1 MNSLALVSVALV
13 VPAAMASAG
22 PTDRAIIAAMS
33 LSEQPNY
40 SWFSIIDDPSSSYE
54 IEGRTTAA
62 GVTWVRMPMLK
73 SIQRRLG
80 REIDT
85 QLEALFDERRR
96 GVLQVGND
104 WKSIAELPSRQS
116 ASTPRTRPMVRGSA
130 NAGGFGIAGGPSLG
144 AAAPFLIEDRQ
155 SGPAFSTQ
163 HFGVMHPHEEL
174 AIIVSSF
181 TTMNTAGDVVTG
193 SLSDM
198 GAALLLVRP
207 EHQEVEPLNA
217 TGEFKLW
224 ITKGVVTKYQLRLQG
239 IVAMPGWD
247 KVPVQ
252 VNTTTL
258 LKDIGTTKVNVPE
271 AAQAKLRQLRERTR

>member
-1 MNSLALVSVALV
+1 MNSLAFVSVALV
-13 VPAAMASAG
+13 VPAAMALAG

-40 SWFSIIDDPSSSYE
+40 SWLSLIDDPSSSYE

-116 ASTPRTRPMVRGSA
+116 NSTPRRTMVRGSA
-130 NAGGFGIAGGPSLG
+130 NAGGFGIPGSASLG
-144 AAAPFLIEDRQ
+144 AAAPFLIEDRRT
-155 SGPAFSTQ
+155 PAFSTLQ
-163 HFGVMHPHEEL
+163 FAVIHPHEEL

-181 TTMNTAGDVVTG
+181 TTMDAAGDVVTG

-198 GAALLLVRP
+198 GATLLLVRP
-207 EHQEVEPLNA
+207 EHQDVEPLNA
-217 TGEFKLW
+217 AGVFKLW
-224 ITKGVVTKYQLRLQG
+224 ITNGVVTKYQLKLQG
-239 IVAMPGWD
+239 IVTMPGWD

-252 VNTTTL
+252 VNTTTS